1 MEIYTGFSMVYDQL
15 MDNVPYEDWC
25 VYLTGL
31 LRDYGCRE
39 GLVLELGC
47 GTGDIWKTNLSE
59 LDKSITL
66 KLTDFSENMVAAVK
80 EAFAAYAQVS
90 CDVVNIEAVSYADSS
105 YDVAIANM
113 MLYHVPDL
121 HKGLSEVRRVLKA
134 DGCFYCATYGEYGIM
149 PYIAGLLGDYGVTMK
164 TRWLLRSW
172 TICRIIWIRLPI
184 CQMLWQW
191 KSAR

>member
-1 MEIYTGFSMVYDQL
+1 
-15 MDNVPYEDWC
+15 
-25 VYLTGL
+25 
-31 LRDYGCRE
+31 
-39 GLVLELGC
+39 
-47 GTGDIWKTNLSE
+47 
-59 LDKSITL
+59 
-66 KLTDFSENMVAAVK
+66 MVAAVK

-164 TRWLLRSW
+164 TCWLLRSW